1 MTDDT
6 ALVRC
11 QGATRTYGSGTTSLT
26 ALAPTDCEVPPG
38 ARIALVGR
46 SGSGKSTLVHLMA
59 GLDDPTEG
67 VVDWPALGPRA
78 ALRPGPV
85 GVVFQGPSLLPPLT
99 VLENVALPLVLGGMT
114 EVRARERAAEALT
127 SVGLA
132 DLARKL
138 PEEISGGQA
147 QRAAVARALAG
158 EARLLLADE
167 PTGQL
172 DHPNAA
178 AVVDVLLEAAAR
190 NGAALV
196 VATHDPE
203 VARRLDKQWSMRDGQ
218 LTTETDA
225 AWSR

>member
-1 MTDDT
+1 VTDDT

>member
-114 EVRARERAAEALT
+114 EVRARERAAEALA

-203 VARRLDKQWSMRDGQ
+203 VARRLDTQWSMRDGR
-218 LTTETDA
+218 LTTEKDA